1 MINNEINISYFVEKI
16 TKGVKKQIKGYVKNI
31 QDEIAWSARR
41 VEHSVSDFNVLV
53 QKTTHIRK
61 DFEAIDF
68 MIKESADN
76 KRLFLE
82 MKILYQ
88 DMRNELI
95 DLRLLETEIKQKL
108 ALLQNK
114 TNERT

>member
-16 TKGVKKQIKGYVKNI
+16 TKGVKKQIKGYI
-31 QDEIAWSARR
+31 QNEIAWSARR
-41 VEHSVSDFNVLV
+41 VENSVSDFNVLV

-68 MIKESADN
+68 MLKESADN
-76 KRLFLE
+76 KKLFLE

-88 DMRNELI
+88 EMRNELI
-95 DLRLLETEIKQKL
+95 DIRLLETEIKQKL

-114 TNERT
+114 TNEKT

>member
-1 MINNEINISYFVEKI
+1 MDEINISYFVEKI

-31 QDEIAWSARR
+31 QDEIAWSVRR
-41 VEHSVSDFNVLV
+41 VEHSVSDFNSLMERT
-53 QKTTHIRK
+53 KHIRK

-68 MIKESADN
+68 MLKESADN

-88 DMRNELI
+88 EMRNELI

-108 ALLQNK
+108 ALLQST
-114 TNERT
+114 TNARIK